1 MPDTPTALPDR
12 AKVRAL
18 IRERGFSITGAAR
31 RIGRPRATL
40 YAITGR
46 TVPKPTG
53 VEILADLAAL
63 LSTPKHRVRVSD
75 ISDWAGDDESEPEPE
90 ALASLDA
97 NKAPRCNRGARS
109 GIGPA
114 SESNR
119 KG

>member
-12 AKVRAL
+12 AKVRSL
-18 IRERGFSITGAAR
+18 IRERGFSIRGAAR
-31 RIGRPRATL
+31 RIGRPPGTL

-75 ISDWAGDDESEPEPE
+75 ISDWTGDDDTGSEPEPK
-90 ALASLDA
+90 ALAS
-97 NKAPRCNRGARS
+97 
-109 GIGPA
+109 
-114 SESNR
+114 
-119 KG
+119 